1 MEIISYGSHLRVYP
15 MDLMAIEVGK
25 SLNSNSPKVFYSMVD
40 FGDTPEVTVLMVKK
54 HTPPKSMYHGILC
67 LVSPTDRTFL
77 GEG

>member
-1 MEIISYGSHLRVYP
+1 

-54 HTPPKSMYHGILC
+54 THTTQVY
-67 LVSPTDRTFL
+67 VSWNPMPSIAN
-77 GEG
+77 